1 MVRATLRI
9 ACRWPIRP
17 CPTASTSTPSR
28 WKILEGL
35 QQNARLSFAELGRK
49 IGLSTPAVA
58 ERVHRL
64 EEAGV
69 ITGYHASLDSAKLGV
84 PIRVLV
90 RLTIPGGELQISRTV
105 TALKE
110 LSEISRC
117 HRITGAESFVIEADV
132 VSIRHLE
139 ALIDRLS
146 RSGPPRPRRCCPRRW
161 SGGTTRRSRSRRSQN
176 TFDASQRCA
185 SLSESRLRSDVVDAL
200 ERLSQ
205 RLRSANDGLRWTF
218 AGIVAHHAAISWT
231 TPRKS
236 STHCL
241 LARLKDITLASLL
254 RAD

>member
-1 MVRATLRI
+1 MAHKTAPNRI
-9 ACRWPIRP
+9 DLDAI
-17 CPTASTSTPSR
+17 A
-28 WKILEGL
+28 WKILEAL
-35 QQNARLSFAELGRK
+35 QQNARVSFAELGRK

-105 TALKE
+105 SALKE

-146 RSGPPRPRRCCPRRW
+146 ALGATSTSTVLSSPVERRDH
-161 SGGTTRRSRSRRSQN
+161 QAKQIE
-176 TFDASQRCA
+176 TFSK
-185 SLSESRLRSDVVDAL
+185 
-200 ERLSQ
+200 
-205 RLRSANDGLRWTF
+205 F
-218 AGIVAHHAAISWT
+218 I
-231 TPRKS
+231 
-236 STHCL
+236 
-241 LARLKDITLASLL
+241 
-254 RAD
+254 